1 MLTLSDTPRAF
12 PLGTSAVGSLATS
25 RSKFTIILEI
35 IVSLSIKNIFAYQ
48 TLKKIL
54 FKLDPET
61 AHTLAGL
68 GLRFSA
74 VCPPLNKYLTGHYF
88 VTHPSLKQNI
98 FGRTFENPVGL
109 GAGFDKNGQ
118 YIKAMPTLGMGF
130 TEIGTVTPKPQE
142 GNPKPRL
149 FRLIDIESIQNAM
162 GFNNKGSYYM
172 LQRLKKITFFDYPIG
187 INIGKNKVTPE
198 NEALHDYELLFKAFK
213 DYGDYVVIN
222 ISSPNTPGLR
232 DLQNESF
239 IKAIFAMGKEI
250 TSKPILLKIAPDM
263 TAEDAVTLCNTA
275 VEAGADGIIATNTT
289 IDYALTDSPYKK
301 DFGGMSGAVLTEKSY
316 QLFRAIGKEL
326 YGKTLLISVGGIDS
340 AEEAYKR
347 IKAGASLVQVYSMLV
362 YRGPTLIKEINE
374 GIIQLLKKDGYTHIS
389 QAIGADWK

>member
-1 MLTLSDTPRAF
+1 VSFLS
-12 PLGTSAVGSLATS
+12 
-25 RSKFTIILEI
+25 
-35 IVSLSIKNIFAYQ
+35 YQ
-48 TLKKIL
+48 TLKKFL

-68 GLRFSA
+68 GLRVA
-74 VCPPLNKYLTGHYF
+74 AHCPPLQKCLTRHYF
-88 VTHPSLKQNI
+88 VTDKSLEQTI
-98 FGRTFENPVGL
+98 FGRNFKNPVGL

-118 YIKAMPTLGMGF
+118 YITAMPTMGFGF

-149 FRLIDIESIQNAM
+149 FRLIDINSIQNAM

-198 NEALHDYELLFKAFK
+198 NEALEDYEKLFKAFK

-250 TSKPILLKIAPDM
+250 TTKPILLKIAPDM
-263 TAEDAVTLCNTA
+263 TAEDAITLCNTA

-301 DFGGMSGAVLTEKSY
+301 DFGGMSGAILTDKSY
-316 QLFRAIGKEL
+316 ELFKAIGKEL

-362 YRGPTLIKEINE
+362 YRGPLLIKEINE
-374 GIIQLLKKDGYTHIS
+374 GIIRLLKKDGYTHINE
-389 QAIGADWK
+389 AIGADWK